1 MLVFSGLGALLS
13 ERFLNHARFIMPI
26 VFLAIGS
33 ILIGYGLYLDRVLDL
48 IGTFDYGWRLVF
60 CFGLIF
66 PPAFLMGFPMA
77 TAMTTLG
84 RLGKDHMFLWAWGIN
99 GCFSVDR
106 RGRRAAGRD
115 VLRACRR
122 ARSQR
127 RRLPLGNSGLLRDT
141 PAARRG
147 APQGSDRVI
156 SAAGGAGPGSRRGG

>member
-1 MLVFSGLGALLS
+1 VFSGLGALLS

-99 GCFSVDR
+99 GCFSVI
-106 RGRRAAGRD
+106 GAAVVPLVATSFGLAA
-115 VLRACRR
+115 VLEVSGGAYLL
-122 ARSQR
+122 AIPAFFAIL
-127 RRLPLGNSGLLRDT
+127 LPLGVAHRK
-141 PAARRG
+141 G
-147 APQGSDRVI
+147 ATG
-156 SAAGGAGPGSRRGG
+156 